1 MWPGSCSGFAT
12 IKRKPIVYVFRL
24 SAVAGELAR
33 PTSRIRARVAIFFG
47 FLGPPKMGPK
57 YSYVV
62 DALEQLSARGVWPD
76 DVRGRE
82 EMKTMK
88 LAALLGRIELLC

>member
-1 MWPGSCSGFAT
+1 MWPGSCSGYAAV
-12 IKRKPIVYVFRL
+12 KRKQSVYVFRL

-47 FLGPPKMGPK
+47 FLGPPKVGPK
-57 YSYVV
+57 YPYVV
-62 DALEQLSARGVWPD
+62 DALEHLSARGARSD
-76 DVRGRE
+76 DVGGRE
-82 EMKTMK
+82 EIKTMR